1 MIKSL
6 KQREINFKSRIKLN
20 HQMYTPSQLSSSSR
34 FEPSSVQQV
43 LAIVVP
49 AEMFLMFPIKYD
61 LQVWTMK

>member
-20 HQMYTPSQLSSSSR
+20 YQMYTPSQLSSSSR

-49 AEMFLMFPIKYD
+49 AEMFFMFPIK
-61 LQVWTMK
+61 

>member
-1 MIKSL
+1 MIKTL

-34 FEPSSVQQV
+34 FEPSSVQQA

-49 AEMFLMFPIKYD
+49 AEIFFMFPIK
-61 LQVWTMK
+61 

>member
-6 KQREINFKSRIKLN
+6 KQREINFKSRIELN